1 MYGTSHTGLGA
12 LLLLL
17 VAFLHKL
24 LVTLH
29 DWGTQRAHALWFQGK
44 QYQWKTRG
52 VLTDSITHA
61 RHVITRVTN
70 LNRKQ
75 RH

>member
-24 LVTLH
+24 LATVR
-29 DWGTQRAHALWFQGK
+29 DWGTQRAHGLWHHGK
-44 QYQWKTRG
+44 QYHWKTRDG
-52 VLTDSITHA
+52 LTSSLTHT
-61 RHVITRVTN
+61 RRVIMHVAN
-70 LNRKQ
+70 LIRQ
-75 RH
+75 PRQ

>member
-17 VAFLHKL
+17 VAFLHKML
-24 LVTLH
+24 ATLY
-29 DWGTQRAHALWFQGK
+29 DWGTQRAHRLWFHGK
-44 QYQWKTRG
+44 QYQWKTRDG
-52 VLTDSITHA
+52 LTDSITHG
-61 RHVITRVTN
+61 RHVIMRITN
-70 LNRKQ
+70 LIRQQ

>member
-44 QYQWKTRG
+44 QYQWKTRDG
-52 VLTDSITHA
+52 LMNSIAH
-61 RHVITRVTN
+61 TRYLIVRITN
-70 LNRKQ
+70 LMRQ
-75 RH
+75 LGH

>member
-17 VAFLHKL
+17 VALFHKML
-24 LVTLH
+24 AALH
-29 DWGTQRAHALWFQGK
+29 DWGTQRAHRLLFHGK

-52 VLTDSITHA
+52 ALTDSIAHG
-61 RHVITRVTN
+61 RHVIMRVTN
-70 LNRKQ
+70 LIRQQ
-75 RH
+75 RR